1 MSTMKAG
8 ITNLLCGNDQCG
20 MKIIYTQKWTGLLSF
35 KEPQEKE
42 GSPAALKLC
51 SNCPVAA

>member
-8 ITNLLCGNDQCG
+8 ITNLLYGNDQFG
-20 MKIIYTQKWTGLLSF
+20 MKIIYTQKWT
-35 KEPQEKE
+35 EPQEKE
-42 GSPAALKLC
+42 GSPAAIKLC